1 MSQPELFSIE
11 EMTNLAPPDWSPPTE
26 LPEGLSGV
34 VAVDL
39 ETRDEGI
46 RDGRGKGWTWDG
58 GGQVV
63 GYSVAADDFCAYL
76 PIAHEGGGNLDPD
89 VVRRWLNRVLS
100 DESQPKIF
108 ANAMYD
114 LGWARRDGVEIRG
127 PTYDVQ
133 WAEALLDEH
142 RRAYSL
148 DSIAKTHLGTGKD
161 ETTLN
166 EAARA
171 YGIDPK
177 SGLWQLPASYVG
189 RYAEG
194 DANLTRRIWSVQEPK
209 LHGTDLWS
217 VFELE
222 HSLIPL
228 YLDMS
233 ARGVRVDADRA
244 DVLREKLRDGVEEIV
259 EEICHRTGAR
269 VDVWAAQSIAKA
281 FDAEGLHYGLTPK
294 TRQPS
299 ITQALLESTDHWL
312 AKMILDARKK
322 DKLAGTFLD
331 GVILGNLHDGRVHGE
346 IHPLKSDEGGTV
358 TGRLS
363 YSSPNLQ
370 FIPVR
375 TEQGKEIRK
384 LFLPEDGERWASL
397 DFNQQEP
404 RLLVHYAALVTR
416 GGKPL
421 PGAIEARDRYRTDPD
436 MNYHEFAAEL
446 TKLPY
451 SQAKIMNLAIIYGRG
466 IDSTATELELSH
478 EETRRMFNKHHDEMP
493 FARALSEVC
502 QRQVRRHGEL
512 RSLLGRRV
520 RFPFWEPASW
530 DVRDGRMYPLEKA
543 KREWPGQQLVRAR
556 MHKAL
561 NSLIQPSAADQT
573 KAAMRAVLDAGL
585 GGHVLFQVHDEL
597 CCSVPDEAT
606 AQRIAES
613 MRDAV
618 ELEVPNKIDVDM
630 SDRWGGEK

>member
-1 MSQPELFSIE
+1 MSQPELFSVE
-11 EMTNLAPPDWSPPTE
+11 EVTNLASPDWSPPTE
-26 LPEGLSGV
+26 LPDRLGGV

-46 RDGRGKGWTWDG
+46 QDGRGKGWTWEDG
-58 GGQVV
+58 GRVV

-76 PIAHEGGGNLDPD
+76 PIAHEGGGNLDPG
-89 VVRRWLNRVLS
+89 VVRRWLNHVLS
-100 DESQPKIF
+100 DSSQPKIF

-127 PTYDVQ
+127 PIYDVQ

-142 RRAYSL
+142 RRSYSL

-161 ETTLN
+161 ETTLR

-171 YGIDPK
+171 YGVDPK

-194 DANLTRRIWSVQEPK
+194 DADLTRQIWVAQEPR
-209 LHGTDLWS
+209 LREEDLWD

-222 HSLIPL
+222 HSLMPL

-233 ARGVRVDADRA
+233 ARGVRVDVDRA
-244 DVLREKLRDGVEEIV
+244 EVLKRRLRDEVEDILEEI
-259 EEICHRTGAR
+259 HRRTGAR
-269 VDVWAAQSIAKA
+269 VNVWAAGSIAKA
-281 FDAEGLHYGLTPK
+281 FDAEGLHYGRTAK

-299 ITQALLESTDHWL
+299 ITKQLLQSTDHWL
-312 AKMILDARKK
+312 ARAILTAREK

-375 TEQGKEIRK
+375 TEQGREIRR

-404 RLLVHYAALVTR
+404 RLLVHYASLVAR
-416 GGKPL
+416 GGRPL
-421 PGAIEARDRYRTDPD
+421 PGAVEARDRYQTDPD
-436 MNYHEFAAEL
+436 MNYHEFTAEL
-446 TKLPY
+446 TGLPY
-451 SQAKIMNLAIIYGRG
+451 EQAKIMNLAIIYGRG
-466 IDSTATELELSH
+466 ITSTSIELELSH
-478 EETRRMFNKHHDEMP
+478 EETRRMFDKHHDEMP

-502 QRQVRRHGEL
+502 QQRVRRHGEL
-512 RSLLGRRV
+512 KSLLGRRI
-520 RFPFWEPASW
+520 RFPYWEPASW
-530 DVRDGRMYPLEKA
+530 DARDGRMYPLERA
-543 KREWPGQQLVRAR
+543 EREWPGRQLVRAR
-556 MHKAL
+556 IHKAL

-585 GGHVLFQVHDEL
+585 GRHILFQVHDEL

-606 AQRIAES
+606 AQQIAKL

-618 ELEVPNKIDVDM
+618 ELEVPSRVDVDID
-630 SDRWGGEK
+630 DRWGGEE